1 MTYNVVLLSGL
12 GDVQW
17 ILRTMKQTSEALQ
30 HYAATGDIR
39 YLLMVQR
46 YLMLV
51 QDINGDM

>member
-1 MTYNVVLLSGL
+1 MQSLVK
-12 GDVQW
+12 
-17 ILRTMKQTSEALQ
+17 TMKQTSEALQ
-30 HYAATGDIR
+30 HYAASGDIR